1 MDNGAEYYR
10 RFLDGDEVAFNNIMS
25 EYRDILT
32 YFIFRYVKNM
42 DTAEDIAIDVF
53 TYITIHRHKYNFKTS
68 FKTYLFMLGRSRA
81 IDYIR
86 HEGVLNADSISENVI
101 SNEISPELAV
111 ISKEEKEK
119 LALAVEELPENM
131 KIAVYLV
138 YFENLSYA
146 DTAKVLKKS
155 VKQID
160 NLLYRAR
167 NLLREKLRNG
177 GEFLL

>member
-10 RFLDGDEVAFNNIMS
+10 SFLDGDATAFNKIMR
-25 EYRDILT
+25 EYRDALT

-86 HEGVLNADSISENVI
+86 HEGVLNPDSLSENVI

-111 ISKEEKEK
+111 ISKEQKKE
-119 LALAVEELPENM
+119 LMLAVEALPEKM
-131 KIAVYLV
+131 RTAVYLV
-138 YFENLSYA
+138 YFENLSYSDA
-146 DTAKVLKKS
+146 ANIMKKS

-160 NLLYRAR
+160 NLLYRAK
-167 NLLREKLRNG
+167 NLLREKLKNG
-177 GEFLL
+177 GDFLL